1 MALAINPKAF
11 SLTELS
17 KGYFPHPLNLLE
29 DHHCVAS
36 LLYKNCYHFNN
47 TKSTFYQ
54 ETFLEKSNDITT
66 NANYIFYTGQVQI
79 LQVHCSS

>member
-17 KGYFPHPLNLLE
+17 KGYFPHPPNMLE

-36 LLYKNCYHFNN
+36 LLHCY
-47 TKSTFYQ
+47 

-79 LQVHCSS
+79 LQVLALPDIKFLDK